1 MKILAYLSVVLFSA
15 PIFAQNTS
23 GTITYEEKFNIHKR
37 MTGERAK
44 YKDFVPEFRITKG
57 MLVFDESS
65 ARYADRE
72 VITGIEEEVVTEENS
87 MRAMMKSM
95 APKNEFFMDFKKDKF
110 IEFREFL
117 GREFLVQGDKVEQ
130 AKWKIVPEQK
140 EIKGY
145 IAQKAEL
152 TNEEGQLVVAWF
164 TPQIPVSIGPA
175 TYNKLPG
182 LILEVNIND
191 GDLVISALEITL
203 NEVNKDYLIAPKKGK
218 KVTPDEFQAI
228 VKEKMEEMRESGQG
242 GGMHI
247 RTRSH

>member
-1 MKILAYLSVVLFSA
+1 MKLLAYLSLVLFSA

-57 MLVFDESS
+57 MLVFDENS
-65 ARYADRE
+65 ARYADKE

-140 EIKGY
+140 EIKGF

-152 TNEEGQLVVAWF
+152 TNEEGQLVEAWF

-191 GDLVISALEITL
+191 GDLVISALEINM

-242 GGMHI
+242 GGMHF
-247 RTRSH
+247 RTRSN